1 MNFRTL
7 TGLLIFSVSLLFAS
21 CSDDAPKTQ
30 APKESL
36 PTRVFRQYLKENFR
50 DSIPQQK
57 HIYILVPG
65 KGCKGCMAN
74 TLDRIRQLK
83 PDSTYT
89 TVIISS
95 INTLPEEMYPV
106 PFLFDEKAKMERIN
120 LRISNVTVLR
130 TQDGRIHDIRNFDGI
145 HDRGLDSLI
154 HWK

>member
-1 MNFRTL
+1 MRTPKYIGIFL
-7 TGLLIFSVSLLFAS
+7 FFECLLVMA
-21 CSDDAPKTQ
+21 CSDNKPQ
-30 APKESL
+30 PEAPKESL
-36 PTRVFRQYLKENFR
+36 QTRVFSQYLKQTFT
-50 DSIPQQK
+50 DSIPEEK
-57 HIYILVPG
+57 HVYILVPG

-95 INTLPEEMYPV
+95 ISTLPEELFPV

-130 TQDGRIHDIRNFDGI
+130 TEHKRIQDMRSFDGI
-145 HDRGLDSLI
+145 HDRGLDTLI
-154 HWK
+154 RWE